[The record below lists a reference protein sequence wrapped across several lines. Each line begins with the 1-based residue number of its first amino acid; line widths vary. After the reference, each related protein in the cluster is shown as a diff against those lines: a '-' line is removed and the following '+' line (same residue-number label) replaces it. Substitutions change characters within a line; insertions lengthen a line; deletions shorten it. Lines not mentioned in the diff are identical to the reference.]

1 MNLRT
6 LLIFTLVL
14 SLFAAQTVIAQ
25 QFWYS
30 GAFLGFKS
38 IGLEGAIRLT
48 TSAGTFPGN
57 TVDAGATGFTFG
69 INGGYQI
76 FPKGFA
82 GGWYKLDLNLD
93 ASYTSVALFEAA
105 YNGQFGSGKYA
116 ADGLSGGSTSIIA
129 FDIMP
134 INRVDFPKFKLLSP
148 YLGLGLGLNLMSTG
162 DVTVG
167 PPNTPGTLTG
177 NSEFKVGLLIFY
189 GVVVRF
195 SDVIQPFLQFKHM
208 IPFGSETVFTDTYT
222 ASVAGGGSTKYAF
235 AIQDVPGYF
244 SITAGARFNF

>member
-1 MNLRT
+1 MHRRT
-6 LLIFTLVL
+6 FFVFTLVL
-14 SLFAAQTVIAQ
+14 SLFAAQGAFAQ
-25 QFWYS
+25 KFWYS

-38 IGLEGAIRLT
+38 VGLEGAIRLT
-48 TSAGTFPGN
+48 TAAGTFPGN
-57 TVDAGATGFTFG
+57 TVDAGETGFTFG
-69 INGGYQI
+69 LNGGYQI

-105 YNGQFGSGKYA
+105 YNGQFGGGKFG
-116 ADGLSGGSTSIIA
+116 ADGLSGGSTSILA

-134 INRVDFPKFKLLSP
+134 IHRAEFADFKLLSP
-148 YLGLGLGLNLMSTG
+148 YLGIGLGLNFMSTG
-162 DVTVG
+162 DIDVG
-167 PPNTPGTLTG
+167 PPNTPGKLSG

-195 SDVIQPFLQFKHM
+195 SDVVQPFLQFKHM

-235 AIQDVPGYF
+235 SIQDVPGYF
-244 SITAGARFNF
+244 SITAGARIVF